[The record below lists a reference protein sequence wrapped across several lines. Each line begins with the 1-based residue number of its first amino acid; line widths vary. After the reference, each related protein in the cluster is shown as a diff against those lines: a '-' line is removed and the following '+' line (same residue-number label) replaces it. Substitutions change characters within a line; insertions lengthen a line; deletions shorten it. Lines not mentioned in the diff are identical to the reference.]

1 MHHILMSD
9 VEKFSEKELRGL
21 REDLRQS
28 GLDCFQAGTLL
39 QAFLIAKG
47 YGVSTTDARHAAAL
61 LEFPGTTLPRMQ
73 EELERVAFVM

>member
-1 MHHILMSD
+1 MSD
-9 VEKFSEKELRGL
+9 VEKFSEKDLRGL

-28 GLDCFQAGTLL
+28 GLDSFQAGTLL

-47 YGVSTTDARHAAAL
+47 YGVSPADARHAAAAFEL
-61 LEFPGTTLPRMQ
+61 LSTTLPRMQ